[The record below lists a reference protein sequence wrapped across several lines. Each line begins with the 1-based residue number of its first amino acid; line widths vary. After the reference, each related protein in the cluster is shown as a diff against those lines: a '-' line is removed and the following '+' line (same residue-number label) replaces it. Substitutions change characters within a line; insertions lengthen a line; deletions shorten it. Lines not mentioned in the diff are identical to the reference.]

1 MSEINSQE
9 IIASQAPEF
18 VQSALLL
25 NGLPA
30 SATYA
35 LSPMD
40 DGTLIYIQFERE
52 LGGFPYVARLRKG
65 GLEKALGKEF
75 DEALARLKTIV
86 ESE

>member
-1 MSEINSQE
+1 
-9 IIASQAPEF
+9 
-18 VQSALLL
+18 
-25 NGLPA
+25 
-30 SATYA
+30 
-35 LSPMD
+35 MD